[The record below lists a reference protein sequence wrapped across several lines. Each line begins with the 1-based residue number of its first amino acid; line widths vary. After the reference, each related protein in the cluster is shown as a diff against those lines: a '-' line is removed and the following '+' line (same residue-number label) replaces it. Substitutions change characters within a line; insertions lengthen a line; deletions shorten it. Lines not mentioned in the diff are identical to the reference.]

1 MMAHHMVSD
10 LCMPLSSLHKHAS
23 WAHWVYGYGIDF
35 VHPDPCRSK
44 VKPHPLIEELRKFLL
59 PDFRDS
65 GFELSKLKVDSSP
78 GPSPFT
84 TNWSL
89 QFAVQAWNWLP
100 VRIVDKDKGQYCS
113 AAN

>member
-1 MMAHHMVSD
+1 MDSCLQD
-10 LCMPLSSLHKHAS
+10 SLNFLAS
-23 WAHWVYGYGIDF
+23 YKIGIDF

-84 TNWSL
+84 TKWSL